1 MCGIAGIVKLDPR
14 RNVEASRLDRM
25 VDAMHHRG
33 PDGRGTLLDGPVGL
47 GHARLAIVDLAGGAQ
62 PIANETTTAWIVCN
76 GEIYNH
82 PDLSRQLEGQGH
94 RYRTASDSETA
105 LHAYEDG
112 GPDCVERL
120 HGMFA
125 FAVWD
130 RARRR
135 LLLVRDRLG
144 IKPLYYACT
153 GDELVFASEIKA
165 ILASGA
171 VRPELDRGALPE
183 LLANRFVAGSGTL
196 FRGVHQLR
204 PGRWLSFSFDE
215 GLRIRRYWTPPEP
228 IEDLAPSPALQTE
241 EIRWRLAQAV
251 KSHLMSDVPVGLF
264 LSGGIDSSGL
274 AALMAP
280 LMREPVRTFAVGFP
294 EAQANELDYARL
306 VARRIGA
313 EHREVVITADQFFGE
328 LGRMIWQEDEPIAFP
343 ASVPLYFLSRLAA
356 DHVKVVLTGEGA
368 DELFL
373 GYNRYRVTAWNAALD
388 RFPGNLVGPGARA
401 RLRALLA
408 RLPGRLGRAATR
420 TFLALP
426 SGPRGL
432 YCENFAVFS
441 HELRRELF
449 DRATERNDPHAESL
463 RCYEAGR
470 GGALDRMCRADLQTY
485 LVRLLGK
492 QDRMSM
498 AASIESRV
506 PFLDDRLVEHVLGIP
521 GRFKL
526 RGLKTKVLLRRSL
539 ADLVPPQ
546 ILTRR
551 KMGFPVPVGDWL
563 RRSYTALLDDLVL
576 GPRARARG
584 LWDSRSVERL
594 VGEHRAGA
602 ANHAD
607 RLWLLLNLE
616 IWQRIFL
623 DGEAAATLPVAQP
636 CS

>member
-14 RNVEASRLDRM
+14 QAVEKERLESM
-25 VDAMHHRG
+25 IAAMHHRG

-47 GHARLAIVDLAGGAQ
+47 GHTRLAIVDVAGGAQ
-62 PIANETTTAWIVCN
+62 PIANESATAWIVCN

-82 PDLSRQLEGQGH
+82 PRLAPILEAHGH
-94 RYRTASDSETA
+94 RYRTRSDSETA
-105 LHAYEDG
+105 LHAYEDQ
-112 GPDCVERL
+112 GPDCVEQL

-130 RARRR
+130 RTRQR

-153 GDELVFASEIKA
+153 GDELIFASEIKA
-165 ILASGA
+165 ILAAGA
-171 VRPELDRGALPE
+171 VRPELDATALPE

-196 FRGVHQLR
+196 FRGVNQLR

-215 GLRIRRYWTPPEP
+215 GLRIRRYWSPPEP
-228 IEDLAPSPALQTE
+228 IEDTGPSADEHAE
-241 EIRWRLAQAV
+241 EIRARLSDAV
-251 KSHLMSDVPVGLF
+251 RSHLMSDVPVGLF

-280 LMREPVRTFAVGFP
+280 MMREPVRTFAIGLP
-294 EAQANELDYARL
+294 EAQANELAYARL

-313 EHREVVITADQFFGE
+313 EHREVVITAEQFFGE

-356 DHVKVVLTGEGA
+356 EHVKVVLTGEGA

-388 RFPGNLVGPGARA
+388 RVVGRLVGTRA
-401 RLRALLA
+401 RRAFRALVG
-408 RLPGRLGRAATR
+408 RVPGRLARTATR
-420 TFLALP
+420 SFLALP
-426 SGPRGL
+426 PGPRGL
-432 YCENFAVFS
+432 YCENFSVFS
-441 HELRRELF
+441 QDLRQRLLDGERE
-449 DRATERNDPHAESL
+449 RTDPHAESL

-506 PFLDDRLVEHVLGIP
+506 PFLDHALVEHVLGIP
-521 GRFKL
+521 SRLKL
-526 RGLKTKVLLRRSL
+526 RGLTTKVLLRKSL

-546 ILTRR
+546 ILSRR
-551 KMGFPVPVGDWL
+551 KMGFPVPIGEWL
-563 RRSYTALLDDLVL
+563 RSSYAGLLDDLVL
-576 GPRARARG
+576 GPRARTRG
-584 LWDSRSVERL
+584 LWDPRCVERL
-594 VGEHRAGA
+594 VGEHRSGA

-623 DGEAAATLPVAQP
+623 DREEPRSLPAAQP
-636 CS
+636 CY